1 MTLRTDLI
9 TWLPQDTLA
18 VRTLRIGYLCGL
30 RLTKAVGFY
39 VVILLCYCSVI
50 LSNAKVLKYR
60 FFTVFCA
67 LLLKRFFTAFCALLL
82 KRFFTAFRMTTKC
95 AKHRYACAEWQ
106 KSAQKRR
113 FACAEWQKSVQ
124 SIATLAQNDKAVRK
138 ASLRSRRMTRQKN
151 NGTIL

>member
-50 LSNAKVLKYR
+50 LSNAKVLEYR

-95 AKHRYACAEWQ
+95 AKHRYARAEWQ
-106 KSAQKRR
+106 Q
-113 FACAEWQKSVQ
+113 SVQ
-124 SIATLAQNDKAVRK
+124 SIATLAQNDNEVCKAFNKDFTQNDVLKYFIPINPRKKRRK
-138 ASLRSRRMTRQKN
+138 AWQA
-151 NGTIL
+151 